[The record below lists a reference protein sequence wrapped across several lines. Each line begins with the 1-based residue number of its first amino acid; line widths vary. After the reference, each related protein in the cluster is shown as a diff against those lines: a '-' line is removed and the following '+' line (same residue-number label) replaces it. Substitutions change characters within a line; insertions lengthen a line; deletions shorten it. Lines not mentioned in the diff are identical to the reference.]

1 MTTHSPAHIALSH
14 SPTAGIV
21 AIAHGERYPWAQT
34 ALKIAGFQPREDGAF
49 RLPVSASETVRDVA
63 GDLFRLARRHQAVV
77 TVSSRGFLGD
87 AAEQIAARLP
97 GRWSAQLEIYSHPI
111 WQHDLVALLWDDGE
125 LIRAV
130 TEQQIPFAAVLT
142 NHAGIELLLAERPGH
157 PSDYLVAAFAPE
169 GFDDNYDAAHAPRS
183 LAVPGSSRLAASA
196 IGEQFLPTYH
206 RALHARCLAD
216 VAYGLASLRDEH
228 EALQVVRE
236 SGRYSDAALL
246 APGSLPELERQF
258 DDLARYKLRHYFF
271 YAPTLLDQCRPAQTP
286 WPQDAAAL
294 ERLRTALDQCSA
306 VLAQRATAVTPGTA
320 VTADAKAG
328 RGPQLLPV
336 VDALLADGDVLL
348 RQARA
353 AAPPPPHTKSGPEHD
368 VPALPPARPAPAGA
382 TPAGATPP
390 RR

>member
-1 MTTHSPAHIALSH
+1 MTTHSPARIALSH
-14 SPTAGIV
+14 SPTTGIV

-34 ALKIAGFQPREDGAF
+34 ALKIAGFQPRGDGTF
-49 RLPVSASETVRDVA
+49 TLPVSAPETVRDVA

-87 AAEQIAARLP
+87 TAEQIAARLP
-97 GRWSAQLEIYSHPI
+97 GKWSAQLEIYSHPV
-111 WQHDLVALLWDDGE
+111 WQHDLVPLLWDDGE

-130 TEQQIPFAAVLT
+130 KEQQIPFAAVLN

-169 GFDDNYDAAHAPRS
+169 GFDDDYDTAHAPRS
-183 LAVPGSSRLAASA
+183 LAVPGSPRLAASA
-196 IGEQFLPTYH
+196 IGERFLPTYH
-206 RALHARCLAD
+206 GALHARCLAD
-216 VAYGLASLRDEH
+216 VAYGLESLRDEY
-228 EALQVVRE
+228 EALQVIRE
-236 SGRYSDAALL
+236 SGRYSDATLL

-258 DDLARYKLRHYFF
+258 DDLARYKLRHYFMH
-271 YAPTLLDQCRPAQTP
+271 APALLDQCRPAQTS
-286 WPQDAAAL
+286 WPQDSAAL
-294 ERLRTALDQCSA
+294 ERLRTALDQCA
-306 VLAQRATAVTPGTA
+306 VVLGQRATVVTLGAA

-328 RGPQLLPV
+328 GSPQLRMVLNT
-336 VDALLADGDVLL
+336 LLADGDAFL

-353 AAPPPPHTKSGPEHD
+353 ATPPPPRTNSGPEHD

-382 TPAGATPP
+382 IPP